1 MTLCPMELALIGR
14 YSFLEEVFMTTRLNT
29 GSADELL
36 SKVAQQVAEA
46 SKTLGMHI
54 TQHDDI
60 NTAAAA
66 AAQELAEST
75 IQQAQAALDQSL
87 QHSLAAS
94 ARQLDASKADL
105 LSQFTAVADAIRVEA
120 AGNRARLQEQH
131 AALLQTMQDAIALA
145 QQQLAAERDRLW
157 EDYRKA
163 SENLTREASDNLTRL
178 QQQHR
183 RAAESQRQEAADHLS
198 DLQEQHRRATEAHR
212 QRLTQEHESA
222 LDTLLTTGRNERA
235 EQRSEFEQLRS
246 RTVSELNSGLAAAL
260 EAGVNA
266 NHAAMAEATASLNAE
281 QQRNTDTAIDGIN
294 TTWTKFSRILIGATV
309 VSTAVAVAAL
319 VVALL

>member
-1 MTLCPMELALIGR
+1 
-14 YSFLEEVFMTTRLNT
+14 MTTRLNT
-29 GSADELL
+29 GSTDELL

-60 NTAAAA
+60 NTAAA
-66 AAQELAEST
+66 QELAEST

-87 QHSLAAS
+87 QNSLAAS

-120 AGNRARLQEQH
+120 AGNLARLQEQH
-131 AALLQTMQDAIALA
+131 AALLQTMQDTIALA

-163 SENLTREASDNLTRL
+163 SENLTLEACDNLTRQ

>member
-1 MTLCPMELALIGR
+1 MTLCPMELALICR

-60 NTAAAA
+60 NTAAVA

-120 AGNRARLQEQH
+120 AGNLARLQEQH
-131 AALLQTMQDAIALA
+131 AARLEATTAQARADCAALLQTTQDAIALA
-145 QQQLAAERDRLW
+145 QQQLAAERD
-157 EDYRKA
+157 
-163 SENLTREASDNLTRL
+163 RL

-183 RAAESQRQEAADHLS
+183 RAAESQRQEAADNLS

-266 NHAAMAEATASLNAE
+266 NHAAMADATASLNAE

-294 TTWTKFSRILIGATV
+294 TTWAKFSRILIGATV